1 MKLSGVTTIIAL
13 GLNLFSISA
22 SAYTMNDVYDKVGPS
37 VYELFAIDKD
47 KQTIIALG
55 SSVAITP
62 HYLAT
67 NCHVALAGY
76 FLIVNVN
83 GNPHLARLCYFNKDN
98 DLCIVDVVGVE
109 LKPVEIRSSKTVTV
123 GEEVYA
129 IGKLGD
135 NKRHITQGKVTK
147 MLSDEG
153 YPIIVSNAQ
162 TIRGSSGGGLFDRD
176 AKLIGVT
183 SSGIPG
189 TDIGYAIS
197 TELIF
202 EVIDPSKLPSC
213 KLPP

>member
-1 MKLSGVTTIIAL
+1 MIGT
-13 GLNLFSISA
+13 SA
-22 SAYTMNDVYDKVGPS
+22 NAYTMNAVYDKVGS
-37 VYELFAIDKD
+37 SIYELFAIDKD

-76 FLIVNVN
+76 FLIANIS
-83 GNPHLARLCYFNKDN
+83 GKPYLARLCYYNKDN
-98 DLCIVDVVGVE
+98 DLCIVDVVGVD
-109 LKPVEIRSSKTVTV
+109 LKPVEIRSSKEVTV

-135 NKRHITQGKVTK
+135 GKRDITQGKVTK
-147 MLSDEG
+147 LLSDGG
-153 YPIIVSNAQ
+153 YPIIENNAQ
-162 TIRGSSGGGLFDRD
+162 TVRGSSGGGLFDRN
-176 AKLIGVT
+176 AKLIGIT

-197 TELIF
+197 TDLII
-202 EVIDPSKLPSC
+202 EVIDPRKLPSC